1 MRTTTISGQRCLAF
15 VAALA
20 VSSIVSGH
28 DALAQRSPYQ
38 GQGYQAGVFDYY
50 LLALSWSPTYCAGLD
65 DGRYDPQCHGRGS
78 RPYAFVLHGLW
89 PQFEQRWP
97 QFCRT
102 SESTFVPEHVAQ
114 RMLDVMPSK
123 RLIFHEYRKH
133 G

>member
-1 MRTTTISGQRCLAF
+1 MRTSVISGLRGLAF
-15 VAALA
+15 IAALA
-20 VSSIVSGH
+20 VSSIICGH
-28 DALAQRSPYQ
+28 DALAQRSPQ

-50 LLALSWSPTYCAGLD
+50 VLALSWSPTYCAGLD
-65 DGRYDPQCHGRGS
+65 NGRYDPQCHGRER

-102 SESTFVPEHVAQ
+102 SESVRARPVRSACSTSCRA
-114 RMLDVMPSK
+114 S
-123 RLIFHEYRKH
+123 